1 MERNRLKPA
10 AIVERMRIAVS
21 ARRVSNWLTGLRS
34 PNVSELDH
42 MLRAVPDEDAR
53 ALVAAMAQRWRDKH

>member
-10 AIVERMRIAVS
+10 GIVERMRIAVS
-21 ARRVSNWLTGLRS
+21 PRRVSNWLTGLRS
-34 PNVSELDH
+34 PNVNELDH
-42 MLRAVPDEDAR
+42 MLKALPDEDAR